1 MQLDSN
7 RSGSII
13 YMHNNLEKHRESLDS
28 FIQRIIFI
36 KYSKTEHSVEGALFL
51 GTQLELRIVFAIHL
65 REIHSGF
72 APKNMKSLLK

>member
-13 YMHNNLEKHRESLDS
+13 YMHNNLEKHREPLDS

-51 GTQLELRIVFAIHL
+51 GTQLRIVFAIHL